1 MTWTAFAILAI
12 FVIQYNHGSCFAPS
26 QCTRGKLLKGSSKQL
41 GVFKMFDTKA
51 VFFRMADHVCPSS
64 FLLCS
69 SSSFDGIIRDC
80 LCQPSRDIPV
90 CPRSRLTLQHIVKLF
105 CTVLHCVI
113 DWQKST
119 VFTLFIV
126 QHNTYTRSCWVFSWK
141 SRQTLQTG
149 LCYFLEL
156 DVLIFLL
163 LYEQSMLE
171 TLVLAIRS
179 RNVFKHI
186 MNTE

>member
-1 MTWTAFAILAI
+1 M
-12 FVIQYNHGSCFAPS
+12 
-26 QCTRGKLLKGSSKQL
+26 

-105 CTVLHCVI
+105 YTVLLHCVI

-126 QHNTYTRSCWVFSWK
+126 QQSSYTRFCWVFSWK
-141 SRQTLQTG
+141 SAIFRAG
-149 LCYFLEL
+149 CAN
-156 DVLIFLL
+156 FLL

-171 TLVLAIRS
+171 TLVLASWS
-179 RNVFKHI
+179 RNLFKHI
-186 MNTE
+186 MRILNSAY